1 MRVLVN
7 TADPFSSFFTRNKAA
22 VTTEST
28 EESKYTHFLP
38 GGRGRAAAPAPGRGG
53 RSRGRAGAPRF
64 LPALQ
69 GPSGRQV
76 RPAEPRSPP
85 REGAG
90 WPSLRCTSPGPAA
103 AAPARPPQL
112 ALPHRLSLQ
121 PDAEVREQVLFPLGS
136 LSTPRSWNGAGHA
149 GLTLT

>member
-64 LPALQ
+64 SPHFRGPVAGRCALRSPAAHLGKGRGGPPSAARLLALQ
-69 GPSGRQV
+69 L
-76 RPAEPRSPP
+76 PP
-85 REGAG
+85 R
-90 WPSLRCTSPGPAA
+90 PG
-103 AAPARPPQL
+103 
-112 ALPHRLSLQ
+112 
-121 PDAEVREQVLFPLGS
+121 
-136 LSTPRSWNGAGHA
+136 PRSWLFPTACLPSQTQRSGSRCFSLWAHCPHPGPRTVP
-149 GLTLT
+149 GTQD

>member
-38 GGRGRAAAPAPGRGG
+38 GGWGRAAAPAPGRGG

-76 RPAEPRSPP
+76 HPAEPHSPP

-103 AAPARPPQL
+103 AAPARP
-112 ALPHRLSLQ
+112 RSW
-121 PDAEVREQVLFPLGS
+121 LFPTACLPSQTQRSGS
-136 LSTPRSWNGAGHA
+136 RCFSLWAHCPHPGPGTVPG
-149 GLTLT
+149 TQD